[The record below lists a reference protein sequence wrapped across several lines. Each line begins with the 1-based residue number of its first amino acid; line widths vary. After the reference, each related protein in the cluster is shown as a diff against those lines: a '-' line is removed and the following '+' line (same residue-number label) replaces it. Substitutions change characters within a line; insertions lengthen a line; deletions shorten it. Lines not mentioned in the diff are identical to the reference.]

1 MYIKFIICRYLTP
14 VQFNKLPFLL
24 KRMKLGGSRIRM
36 AIGSDSGPDVEHFL
50 SKNLIDPQLTPYFG
64 SGVHKCLV
72 YIVNIGR
79 ILQGI
84 GYKSNN
90 SRRLPLKRL
99 TRVRVRVVGQ

>member
-1 MYIKFIICRYLTP
+1 
-14 VQFNKLPFLL
+14 
-24 KRMKLGGSRIRM
+24 MKLGGSRIRM

-99 TRVRVRVVGQ
+99 IRVRVRVVGQ

>member
-1 MYIKFIICRYLTP
+1 MFISHNGSYNSTD
-14 VQFNKLPFLL
+14 FLFF
-24 KRMKLGGSRIRM
+24 KKGMKLGRSRIRI
-36 AIGSDSGPDVEHFL
+36 AVRSDSGPDVEHFL

-90 SRRLPLKRL
+90 SRRLPLKNL
-99 TRVRVRVVGQ
+99 IDPLFLFGCT